1 MLKLLDMVLA
11 YEVLELYIRELSEVL
26 KEPETQEHFPKKLG
40 LVLGQ

>member
-11 YEVLELYIRELSEVL
+11 YEVLELYIRELSEVI
-26 KEPETQEHFPKKLG
+26 KEPEIQEHFPIMLG